1 MNAPRIMH
9 LHLGSPLRFIPDAGL
24 DPFAYDPRQ
33 GEALFCLTIA
43 PLRYQSWEPDPC
55 SYLEAAASAGR
66 AEDALDPAEAGSRPG
81 MELPAGIYLFAQIR
95 DTADKETL
103 IRLSIELQR
112 EGLRQGRTLDQ
123 RVYLRR
129 LYEDGSPVTQLFRP
143 VEPPVS

>member
-1 MNAPRIMH
+1 MH

-43 PLRYQSWEPDPC
+43 PPHYQSREPDPR
-55 SYLEAAASAGR
+55 SYLEAAAFAGR
-66 AEDALDPAEAGSRPG
+66 AEDALDPEGAASLPV
-81 MELPAGIYLFAQIR
+81 MELPAGVYLFAQIR

-103 IRLSIELQR
+103 IRMSIELQR
-112 EGLRQGRTLDQ
+112 EGLRQGRVLDR

-129 LYEDGSPVTQLFRP
+129 LYEDGSPVIQLFRP
-143 VEPPVS
+143 MEPPAS